1 MNKVFF
7 SKTLAEAWRT
17 LKPWGIIIALFFL
30 LRYTG
35 ALSGISYLTNSAL
48 LKTGMMDIQPEAPV
62 IAKKFDYNFSLR
74 DLSGNTID
82 VSEFKGKTIFLNIW
96 ATWCGP
102 CRVEMPSIQSLYSKV
117 NQDNIVFVMLS
128 VDRREDFEKVKN
140 FVNEKNYS
148 FPVYTPAGTLPEQL
162 QVRSIPTTFVIN
174 ADGKIVSHETGAAN
188 YDTPDFQE
196 FLETLPQP

>member
-1 MNKVFF
+1 MNKVFYF
-7 SKTLAEAWRT
+7 KTLAEAWRT

-102 CRVEMPSIQSLYSKV
+102 CRVEMPSIQNLYSKV

-128 VDRREDFEKVKN
+128 VDRREDLEKVKN

-148 FPVYTPAGTLPEQL
+148 FPVYTPVGALPEQL

-174 ADGKIVSHETGAAN
+174 PDGKIVSHETGAAN
-188 YDTPDFQE
+188 YDTPDFRE
-196 FLETLPQP
+196 FLETLPKP